1 MRIIMEINEREELY
15 SNYIRQME
23 KIELMKEC
31 CQKNIENI
39 YECDNEFNN
48 IDNEV
53 LRILE
58 DIRINNRDD
67 EEFIKNI
74 DMITSDLNNAKYEV
88 QMNINNKY
96 DELVEQERDIAY
108 MEEQC
113 TADYKNQL
121 FALENSDESN
131 EGSVV

>member
-23 KIELMKEC
+23 NIELMKED
-31 CQKNIENI
+31 CQKNIKNI

-53 LRILE
+53 SRILE

>member
-1 MRIIMEINEREELY
+1 MEINEREELY

-23 KIELMKEC
+23 KIEFMKEC
-31 CQKNIENI
+31 CQKNMENI

>member
-1 MRIIMEINEREELY
+1 MEINEREELY

-53 LRILE
+53 SRILE

-113 TADYKNQL
+113 TTDYKNQL

>member
-23 KIELMKEC
+23 KIELMIEC

-53 LRILE
+53 SRILE

>member
-1 MRIIMEINEREELY
+1 MEINEREELY

-23 KIELMKEC
+23 NIELMKED
-31 CQKNIENI
+31 CQKNIKNI

-53 LRILE
+53 SRILE

-113 TADYKNQL
+113 TTDYKNQL

>member
-1 MRIIMEINEREELY
+1 MEINEREELY

-53 LRILE
+53 SRILE

>member
-1 MRIIMEINEREELY
+1 MEINEREELY

-53 LRILE
+53 SRILE

-121 FALENSDESN
+121 FSFEHSDESN
-131 EGSVV
+131 E

>member
-1 MRIIMEINEREELY
+1 MEINEREELY

>member
-1 MRIIMEINEREELY
+1 MEINEREELY

-23 KIELMKEC
+23 NIELMKEC

-53 LRILE
+53 SRILE

>member
-1 MRIIMEINEREELY
+1 MEINEREELY

-39 YECDNEFNN
+39 YECDNEFND

>member
-53 LRILE
+53 SRILE

-88 QMNINNKY
+88 
-96 DELVEQERDIAY
+96 
-108 MEEQC
+108 
-113 TADYKNQL
+113 
-121 FALENSDESN
+121 
-131 EGSVV
+131 

>member
-1 MRIIMEINEREELY
+1 
-15 SNYIRQME
+15 ME

-113 TADYKNQL
+113 TTDYKNQL

>member
-53 LRILE
+53 SRILE

>member
-1 MRIIMEINEREELY
+1 MEISEREELY
-15 SNYIRQME
+15 CNYMRQME
-23 KIELMKEC
+23 NIELMKED

-39 YECDNEFNN
+39 YESANEFNN

-58 DIRINNRDD
+58 DIRITNRED

-74 DMITSDLNNAKYEV
+74 DMIANDLNNAKYEV

-96 DELVEQERDIAY
+96 DELVEQEREIAY

-121 FALENSDESN
+121 FALDNSTENDD
-131 EGSVV
+131 GSVV

>member
-23 KIELMKEC
+23 KIEFMKEC

-74 DMITSDLNNAKYEV
+74 DMITSDLNNAK
-88 QMNINNKY
+88 
-96 DELVEQERDIAY
+96 
-108 MEEQC
+108 
-113 TADYKNQL
+113 
-121 FALENSDESN
+121 
-131 EGSVV
+131 